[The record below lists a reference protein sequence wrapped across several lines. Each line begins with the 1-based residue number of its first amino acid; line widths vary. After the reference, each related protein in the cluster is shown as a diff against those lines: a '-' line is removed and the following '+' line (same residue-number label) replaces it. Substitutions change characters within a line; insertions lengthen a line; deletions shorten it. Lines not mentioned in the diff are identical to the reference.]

1 MDLAESRRRASELS
15 GGVSSE
21 PIKSLILRV
30 LDREGAAG
38 SLLDFGAGTGE
49 LLARLHALSRF
60 DRLAGVDLF
69 PRPASLPASIDWY
82 QQDLNDAV
90 AAAGPYD
97 TVVCSETIEHLENP
111 RHVFRSLRRLVR
123 AGGLLVLTMPN
134 QESIR
139 SYAGLIAAGH
149 FTHFLGGCYP
159 AHITALLRLDLTR
172 LCAESGFAPPAF
184 QFTEDGAIPKLARV
198 HWQQIS
204 FGLLRG
210 RLFSDNVCMVTRA
223 TAGPQPCLN
232 CTDRVSVLTLG

>member
-1 MDLAESRRRASELS
+1 MDLAASRRRASELS

-21 PIKSLILRV
+21 PIKSLMLRV
-30 LDREGAAG
+30 LDREKPSG

-49 LLARLHALSRF
+49 LLARLHALATF

-69 PRPASLPASIDWY
+69 PRPASLPPEIDWH

-90 AAAGPYD
+90 DAAGPFD
-97 TVVCSETIEHLENP
+97 TVVCCETIEHLENP
-111 RHVFRSLRRLVR
+111 RHVFRSLRRLLHP
-123 AGGLLVLTMPN
+123 GGLLVLTMPN

-139 SYAGLIAAGH
+139 SYAGLILAGH
-149 FTHFLGGCYP
+149 FTHFLGACYP

-172 LCAESGFAPPAF
+172 LCAESGFTPPAF
-184 QFTEDGAIPKLARV
+184 QFTNDGAIPKLPRV
-198 HWQQIS
+198 HWQQVS

-223 TAGPQPCLN
+223 TADLR
-232 CTDRVSVLTLG
+232 RV